1 MSRLLVEGNRKLAGE
16 VLIQGAKNSILP
28 ILAATVLCSGKCIL
42 HNCPDILD
50 VDFSLEI
57 LRYLGADVLKLNGDI
72 IIDASIIKKFDI
84 PEFLMKEM
92 RSSIIFLGSML
103 GKLGCSEMFLPG
115 GCELGPRPIDLHLK
129 YLKLLG
135 VSIVD
140 DNGNIKCQV
149 NKKMKGIKISFP
161 FPSVGATENIIL
173 ASVLCEGKTVIN
185 NAAREPEIC
194 DMVRFLN
201 LCGAKIYGAGSST
214 IIVEGV
220 KKLHG
225 AEYFVMPDRIVATTF
240 MAATAITH
248 GEVLLKNVNHNHL
261 KIVTDIF
268 ENCGCKLMIDNSKIY
283 LKAPLKL
290 NSFKK
295 MITEPYPGFPTD
307 AQAILMAAS
316 TRSLGTSIFKENV
329 FPKRYS
335 HVDELLK
342 MGADIKLKSNVA
354 IVHGVDKLNG
364 ASIKGKDLRGTA
376 ALIVAALG
384 AEGIS
389 QIDGLKHLDRGYENI
404 EEKLSSIGALI
415 RRI

>member
-1 MSRLLVEGNRKLAGE
+1 MSRLLVEGNRKLSGE

-57 LRYLGADVLKLNGDI
+57 LKYLGADVLKLNGDI

-389 QIDGLKHLDRGYENI
+389 QIDGLKYLDRGYENI